1 MTPSLRIVPRPH
13 WWGASTLSTLSFF
26 FFYVTFFISLK
37 GVMCG
42 DRVISLTVISS
53 PPLDLSLKV
62 FCRNCENTKH
72 SEEQRGSYVDNL
84 ESAVLMWYAT
94 ALRRTELRLE

>member
-1 MTPSLRIVPRPH
+1 
-13 WWGASTLSTLSFF
+13 
-26 FFYVTFFISLK
+26 
-37 GVMCG
+37 MCG

-84 ESAVLMWYAT
+84 ESAVLMWYVT
-94 ALRRTELRLE
+94 ALDRIAFRIDF